1 MQVDNTVWRMY
12 GYAVFMESY
21 LDLPNLVP
29 LLLVIDYLVA
39 EKCAVKFARKICCCT
54 YWCQLWRLGSNGCK
68 YLHIHTTQQPWPP
81 PPPPT
86 TPSSQPTGPRCGDG
100 SSAGAQ
106 IYSTTSLY
114 TASLYI
120 YCIYISLQP
129 PRWPLSDQCVASAS
143 SVSWRGGSWSPIVY
157 RPTCVAYIILSAHL
171 RPLIASDDLVT
182 TVVS

>member
-1 MQVDNTVWRMY
+1 MP
-12 GYAVFMESY
+12 GKFAAVHIGVSCEGLVAMVVSIY
-21 LDLPNLVP
+21 IYTLHSNHDLPM
-29 LLLVIDYLVA
+29 VA
-39 EKCAVKFARKICCCT
+39 VRN
-54 YWCQLWRLGSNGCK
+54 RGGGGLGG
-68 YLHIHTTQQPWPP
+68 
-81 PPPPT
+81 T
-86 TPSSQPTGPRCGDG
+86 TPSPQPTGPRCGDG

>member
-1 MQVDNTVWRMY
+1 MFTKE
-12 GYAVFMESY
+12 VFTS
-21 LDLPNLVP
+21 
-29 LLLVIDYLVA
+29 I
-39 EKCAVKFARKICCCT
+39 
-54 YWCQLWRLGSNGCK
+54 
-68 YLHIHTTQQPWPP
+68 PP
-81 PPPPT
+81 GPTPPSPKLSGGGRWGGT
-86 TPSSQPTGPRCGDG
+86 TPSPQPTGPRCGDG